1 MVGYT
6 EQQLTQ
12 QKVPYEM
19 GVARYDEL
27 AKGQMMGGSNGM
39 LKILFHAETLKILG
53 VHCMGESA
61 TEIVHV
67 GQVAMDMNLDM
78 HFLTENVFNYPTF
91 AESYRVAAFNGL
103 KRLALACSVILS
115 LPPEAL
121 STSSANCCRL
131 TLWKLVAG

>member
-12 QKVPYEM
+12 QKIPYEM

-27 AKGQMMGGSNGM
+27 AKGQMMGGSSGM
-39 LKILFHAETLKILG
+39 LKVLFHAETLKILG

-67 GQVAMDMNLDM
+67 GQVAMDMGMDM

-103 KRLALACSVILS
+103 KRLALAGYTDVSQHQHEGAA
-115 LPPEAL
+115 LP
-121 STSSANCCRL
+121 
-131 TLWKLVAG
+131 